1 MTKAWPGWKGQ
12 ISPDDLPRHDHRK
25 KDVMINTVKIINAK
39 RLFAFMIFFLSGET
53 GCAQY
58 GAKVIQTLKQNILK
72 EAEWALKQNPE
83 TITSWPA
90 PRSAGGVHD
99 FSSEGDYWWPD
110 PLHPDSAYIQ
120 KDGQTNPDNFTAHR
134 LVMIRFSRIMG
145 ALASAYRITGD
156 EKYVKACIKHA
167 DAWFKDEFTRMNP
180 NLLYAQSIKG
190 RATGRGIGIID
201 TIHLMEVSQALL
213 VISKSTKTDLSLYKS
228 WFTQYLQWL
237 TTHPYGIA
245 EMNAAN
251 NHGTC
256 WVMQVAAFARF
267 TGDEKRMEFCRDRFK
282 NKLLPDQMAT
292 DGSFP
297 LELKRTKPYG
307 YSLFNLD
314 AMVMIAQILSDGKSD
329 LYRFQTHDGK
339 SLKKGLEFI
348 FPYVN
353 DKRQWPYPEDVMYW
367 DEWPVA
373 QPGLLFG
380 AMAYEV
386 DSWFE
391 TWQKGDHQPAEDEV
405 VRNLP
410 VRHPLLWITDLE
422 TGPEEK
428 YNTLKRN

>member
-1 MTKAWPGWKGQ
+1 MTKA
-12 ISPDDLPRHDHRK
+12 
-25 KDVMINTVKIINAK
+25 VKIKADRYAAYRKNIPVFDMENTTCPK
-39 RLFAFMIFFLSGET
+39 NIFAFLTFMILFLSGYISY
-53 GCAQY
+53 AQFFSR
-58 GAKVIQTLKQNILK
+58 AVATLKQDIIQ

-90 PRSAGGVHD
+90 SRSAGGSHD

-145 ALASAYRITGD
+145 ALASAYKITGD
-156 EKYVKACIKHA
+156 EKYAKACIKHA
-167 DAWFKDEFTRMNP
+167 DAWFKDELTRMNP

-190 RATGRGIGIID
+190 RVTGRGIGIID

-213 VISKSTKTDLSLYKS
+213 VISESKNADPAGYQS
-228 WFTQYLQWL
+228 WFKQYLQWL

-267 TGDEKRMEFCRDRFK
+267 TGDEKLMEFCRDRFK
-282 NKLLPDQMAT
+282 NKLLPEQMAA

-329 LYRFQTHDGK
+329 LYRFQTPDGK
-339 SLKKGLEFI
+339 SLQKGLEFL
-348 FPYVN
+348 FPYIK
-353 DKRQWPYPEDVMYW
+353 DKNQWPYPKDVMYW

-373 QPGLLFG
+373 QPCLLFG
-380 AMAYEV
+380 ALAYGIEP
-386 DSWFE
+386 WFV
-391 TWQKGDHQPAEDEV
+391 TWQQGNHQPAEAEV
-405 VRNLP
+405 IRNLP
-410 VRHPLLWITDLE
+410 VRNPLLWMTDRE
-422 TGPEEK
+422 AEGDQD
-428 YNTLKRN
+428 